1 MDKIEMMV
9 GYDINF
15 YEKKF
20 NDNSQKVA
28 TYLYNFLKKTMGNKV
43 CGISMDENLLQVWS
57 YYFLNIIEERP
68 EEAKKILMELVNQ
81 FSKLMQDE
89 ENIIIKGNSYEKL
102 VLDNTFCRIWFGTS
116 LNLMLI
122 YQYGK
127 HGYKKAFECIKKEFL
142 SNKSEIKT
150 LVIA

>member
-1 MDKIEMMV
+1 M
-9 GYDINF
+9 
-15 YEKKF
+15 
-20 NDNSQKVA
+20 
-28 TYLYNFLKKTMGNKV
+28 
-43 CGISMDENLLQVWS
+43 WS

-81 FSKLMQDE
+81 FSKLIQDE
-89 ENIIIKGNSYEKL
+89 ENIIIKGNNYEKL

-142 SNKSEIKT
+142 SHKSEIKT